1 MEFGRHFGA
10 SVRTADGGLAFD
22 ASFRYRAIM
31 ETLSGTDA
39 AEMRQ
44 LMAATTGALGYN
56 TPHWLRAVNS
66 TMFAATAM
74 RYLLFSG
81 VASLPEMAAIGIRS
95 RTGLKGAAQVVTS
108 SLWRVAVS
116 DRRGLHQMAEGLG
129 IVGNEVMRHT
139 LLNLY
144 RADELTVGKTASR
157 MAHYMFKLNGQYA
170 VTELNSK
177 LAMVHG
183 QMFLAEHGQKA
194 KDGDS
199 KSQRYLDEL
208 RISAEDAISGA
219 QDNNTNYQ
227 DAVHRFVLQSL
238 TNPEAGALPLWMSD
252 PKFAVFASLKKFVYG
267 LFDRVHRG
275 VWNEGKA
282 GNVSGAM
289 AMTAG
294 YVAVAGALGAL
305 AEFIRGMVKHPGF
318 DAPEQEWEEDFWKV
332 FNATGLQAHWQ
343 LAAGPRNAAKW
354 GDSAASPYLAA
365 MNPTLDWIWSDL
377 MDPEKGAAQ
386 KTAEALPVASQLPW
400 ARSLVTEML
409 GGSQKAKEE

>member
-1 MEFGRHFGA
+1 
-10 SVRTADGGLAFD
+10 
-22 ASFRYRAIM
+22 
-31 ETLSGTDA
+31 
-39 AEMRQ
+39 
-44 LMAATTGALGYN
+44 MAATTGALGYN
-56 TPHWLRAVNS
+56 TPHWLRSVNS

-318 DAPEQEWEEDFWKV
+318 DAPEQEWDEDFWKV

-354 GDSAASPYLAA
+354 GNSAASPYLAA

-409 GGSQKAKEE
+409 GGSQKAKDE